1 MNVLLLG
8 SLVPAALSADELQH
22 HGAATF
28 LLDGISRAASH
39 QLVRHRLASFSQE
52 SQRYVD
58 LGKIAQ
64 SGVELTVIPPAIAQ
78 NPEARA
84 RFEQAMR
91 DLEQAYGE
99 LRALGIRKEDSRFL
113 LPNAAVTR
121 IVVTMDFGAWRHFC
135 WLRCDKAAQWEIRQA
150 AEEILRTL
158 YRLAP
163 AVFQDLMDYFLPGEQ
178 QTVSGAG

>member
-1 MNVLLLG
+1 MNVWLLG
-8 SLVPAALSADELQH
+8 SVAPVTLSTEELKH

-64 SGVELTVIPPAIAQ
+64 SGAALTVTPPAIEQ
-78 NPEARA
+78 NPETAV
-84 RFEQAMR
+84 RFEQAMH
-91 DLEQAYGE
+91 DLERAYGE
-99 LRALGIRKEDSRFL
+99 LRSLGIRKEDSRFL
-113 LPNAAVTR
+113 LPNAAATR

-135 WLRCDKAAQWEIRQA
+135 WLRCDKASQWEIRQA
-150 AEEILRTL
+150 ADEILRTL
-158 YRLAP
+158 HRLAP
-163 AVFQDLMDYFLPGEQ
+163 AVFQDLMDCFLPGE
-178 QTVSGAG
+178 